1 MMDDHEEFLS
11 VFDMSEK
18 TQPLLQLKELAINGE
33 KSEDSVVNSHLP
45 SPNRLSFLQSHRIST
60 NNRNSWIHFPN
71 RLLFRVP
78 DSHAATGFIKEV
90 CFSSC
95 NNLICSP
102 YYRGYN
108 MHSSNFNNQHLSYS
122 KNTLKKIAL
131 FQHLSQSSQRNTS

>member
-1 MMDDHEEFLS
+1 MMDDDEEFLS

-18 TQPLLQLKELAINGE
+18 TQLLQQVKDLVIDGE
-33 KSEDSVVNSHLP
+33 KSEDSIVYSHPP
-45 SPNRLSFLQSHRIST
+45 SPNRLFFLHSHRIST
-60 NNRNSWIHFPN
+60 NNRSPWFPN

-102 YYRGYN
+102 YYRGYTRN
-108 MHSSNFNNQHLSYS
+108 SSNFNKKTLSHS
-122 KNTLKKIAL
+122 K
-131 FQHLSQSSQRNTS
+131 F